1 MKKNSQKKR
10 KSIASQKV
18 GLPPGSITY
27 IGEERLE
34 EAVLEMISYNVNNL
48 TKNTFDNCKTLH
60 KNLLPNS
67 VNWINVD
74 GIHDN
79 KLTHEFHTVFNF
91 DLLMLED
98 ITNTN
103 ERPKVEEYENYI
115 FFSLKMIHYN
125 ESSKFIE
132 NEQISLILGK
142 NYVISF
148 QEKTGDIFGHI
159 RKRIDNPKG
168 QMRSKKN
175 DYLFYALIDSVVDN
189 YFIAIENIG
198 NTLEELED
206 EIFSDP
212 SHKSLEKIQAN
223 KIILLTLRRSIYP
236 LRESISKLLREN
248 DKFIAPETIKYFND
262 VYDHTIQIIDIIESY
277 KDVVSGLKDSYLSS
291 LSLKMNKVM
300 QILTIV
306 STIFIPLT
314 FIAGVYGMN
323 FDNIPEMHWQN
334 GYYYFWGLSALISIV
349 LILYF
354 KRKKWL

>member
-1 MKKNSQKKR
+1 M
-10 KSIASQKV
+10 QKV

-34 EAVLEMISYNVNNL
+34 DAILEMISYNVNDL
-48 TKNTFDNCKTLH
+48 SKNTYDNCKTLH
-60 KNLLPNS
+60 KNLLSNS

-74 GIHDN
+74 GIHDDT
-79 KLTHEFHTVFNF
+79 LTHEFHTVFNF

-98 ITNTN
+98 ITDTN
-103 ERPKVEEYENYI
+103 ERPKAEEYDNYL
-115 FFSLKMIHYN
+115 FFSLKMLHYDKN
-125 ESSKFIE
+125 SKTLES
-132 NEQISLILGK
+132 EQISLILGR

-148 QEKTGDIFGHI
+148 QEKTGDVFEYI

-168 QMRSKKN
+168 QLRSKKN
-175 DYLFYALIDSVVDN
+175 DYLFYALIDSIVDN

-212 SHKSLEKIQAN
+212 SQKSLEKIQAN
-223 KIILLTLRRSIYP
+223 KNILLTLRRSIYP

-248 DKFIAPETIKYFND
+248 DKFIEPETIKYFND
-262 VYDHTIQIIDIIESY
+262 VYDHTIQIIEIIESY

-300 QILTIV
+300 QVLTIM

-314 FIAGVYGMN
+314 FIVGIYGMN
-323 FDNIPEMHWQN
+323 FDNIPELHWQN
-334 GYYYFWGLSALISIV
+334 GYFYFWGISVTIV
-349 LILYF
+349 IGLLVFF
-354 KRKKWL
+354 KRKRWL